1 MYGKYICIPY
11 LQTLQCCTV
20 VSKTAAGKQKLGLCP
35 EIHHCSEV
43 PSLTLPQLTN
53 APKPGMRYKVVLQ
66 YQHDEWSSVT
76 NPGLLNIGLSSLTSG
91 QKVVQAEMLLYM
103 TATSPYYFSVVISTS
118 TVLCFRL
125 STKVSKS
132 ALPVTLPFS

>member
-1 MYGKYICIPY
+1 
-11 LQTLQCCTV
+11 V
-20 VSKTAAGKQKLGLCP
+20 LCP
-35 EIHHCSEV
+35 EIPHCTEV

-53 APKPGMRYKVVLQ
+53 APKPGMSYKVVLQ

-91 QKVVQAEMLLYM
+91 QVVQAEMLLYM
-103 TATSPYYFSVVISTS
+103 TATSPYYFSVVIATS
-118 TVLCFRL
+118 TVLCLRL